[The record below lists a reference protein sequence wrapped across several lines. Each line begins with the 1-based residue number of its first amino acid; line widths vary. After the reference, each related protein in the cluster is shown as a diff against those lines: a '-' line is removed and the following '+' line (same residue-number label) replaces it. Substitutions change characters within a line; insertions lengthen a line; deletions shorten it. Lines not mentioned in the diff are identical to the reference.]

1 MKRNLKAT
9 VFLADKD
16 FSPTRLTGDLADWK
30 TGAEVGQPLP
40 IALVVA
46 DYHDLLP
53 IAMSTDRGEASAAA
67 LKDNGVLALIASA
80 IPPLFY
86 RALVNVGIVPAE
98 CDVVTAGLKNHEE
111 IEIDFTKNEMVCRA
125 GNFRIQPIPDP
136 IGKIIESG
144 GLLNHARRILGK

>member
-9 VFLADKD
+9 AFFADKD
-16 FSPTRLTGDLADWK
+16 FSLARLTGNPAELK
-30 TGAEVGQPLP
+30 TGLEDGQHPS

-53 IAMSTDRGEASAAA
+53 IAMSADRGEASAAA
-67 LKDNGVLALIASA
+67 LKDNGVVALIASA

-86 RALVNVGIVPAE
+86 RALVNVGIIPAE
-98 CDVVTAGLKNHEE
+98 CDVATAGLKNHEE
-111 IEIDFTKNEMVCRA
+111 IEFDFTKNEILRRT
-125 GNFRIQPIPDP
+125 GTIHLQPIPDP

-144 GLLNHARRILGK
+144 GLLNHTRRILGK